1 MNNKTHSALK
11 QVLFIDDS
19 AKFTTKLRT
28 KMPAWSRDKWELS
41 FATDPSK
48 AFVVLDTQHID
59 LVVIDLRMSGMDSLQ
74 FLKLVHQK
82 HPHVRKAILS
92 SFLEQDVRKECLQSG
107 ADMYLTKPKRSNGF
121 EAIFHSLNQL
131 FTFSQEG
138 FRGLLR
144 TVSLTDLIQLEC
156 LNTRSSVL
164 EISAGKQFG
173 RVFIKHG
180 VIIHAQAGS
189 KTGVDAFVRL
199 MHMSGGDFNLK
210 PFVDPGIQTIE
221 MSCDRL
227 LIEASHAVDKGR
239 EQNNHDNTAHDS
251 NTSWFRN
258 EIKRSNPSQS
268 NEIPSSIFSNH
279 VSAAFQTTESA
290 SPLTNNPSVIAVGSP
305 SFNIN
310 LDGLDTVMK
319 LTDDLIANRSQL
331 DMKIMDMALL
341 KEELNSCKSRLIEAT
356 NKFQNELVITQSAL
370 RGDHDIAAFS
380 LMNSGGNS
388 NISELTSKME
398 CQTTDKLSIL
408 IRSLDEINND
418 TSMIVSQLDGFFANF
433 TEESSNF
440 NETSIKLQNEIA
452 RLQEVSAFQNAD

>member
-1 MNNKTHSALK
+1 
-11 QVLFIDDS
+11 
-19 AKFTTKLRT
+19 
-28 KMPAWSRDKWELS
+28 MPAWSRDKWELS

-48 AFVVLDTQHID
+48 AFLVLDTQHVD

-82 HPHVRKAILS
+82 HPHVRKAMLS

-173 RVFIKHG
+173 RVFIKQG
-180 VIIHAQAGS
+180 AIIHAQAGS

-258 EIKRSNPSQS
+258 DLGRAKPSVSNGSPASDFLGSGQP
-268 NEIPSSIFSNH
+268 E
-279 VSAAFQTTESA
+279 VSAVFQTTESA
-290 SPLTNNPSVIAVGSP
+290 SPLADNPSDTTVS
-305 SFNIN
+305 SHTFHIN
-310 LDGLDTVMK
+310 LNGLETVMQ
-319 LTDDLIANRSQL
+319 LTDELINNRAQL

-341 KEELNSCKSRLIEAT
+341 KEELNGCKSRLVEAT
-356 NKFQNELVITQSAL
+356 NQFQEQLVNTHPVLPCDRDVAT
-370 RGDHDIAAFS
+370 FN
-380 LMNSGGNS
+380 LMNSGGNG
-388 NISELTSKME
+388 NVSELTSKLDS
-398 CQTTDKLSIL
+398 QNVDKLSVL
-408 IRSLDEINND
+408 IRSLEEINND
-418 TSMIVSQLDGFFANF
+418 TSAAVSQLDGFFASF

-440 NETSIKLQNEIA
+440 NETSTKLQNEIA
-452 RLQEVSAFQNAD
+452 RLQEVSAFQQTD